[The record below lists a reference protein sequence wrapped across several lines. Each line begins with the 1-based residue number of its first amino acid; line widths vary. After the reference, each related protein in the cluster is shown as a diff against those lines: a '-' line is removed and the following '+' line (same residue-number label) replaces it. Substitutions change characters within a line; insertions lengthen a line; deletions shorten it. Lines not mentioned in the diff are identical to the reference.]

1 MEMLPAT
8 VRTGTC
14 VALLL
19 AGMALAAV
27 TARAVGP
34 LHSGPRPDFGP
45 PPLPPFAMGL
55 PPAPPPGAG
64 QDSPYDAPPPP
75 APPTEEQRSAVRS
88 IRDGFAARFD
98 ALRQEQYAAWVA
110 LEAALTR
117 STPDADETARTARAL
132 REVTAKQ
139 HDLAIEMRQRIIKE
153 TGIRTPVPGPLG
165 LLGVRQGMGPGMG
178 PDRGQGPAHGPEH
191 DRSPHR
197 LEPGDGTPPNHMPP
211 SGVLPSGAS

>member
-1 MEMLPAT
+1 MLPAT

-45 PPLPPFAMGL
+45 PPFPPFAMGF
-55 PPAPPPGAG
+55 PPAPPA
-64 QDSPYDAPPPP
+64 DAAYNAPPPP
-75 APPTEEQRSAVRS
+75 APPTEEQRSAIGI

-117 STPDADETARTARAL
+117 TTPDADETARTAHAL
-132 REVTAKQ
+132 REVTARQ
-139 HDLAIEMRQRIIKE
+139 QDLAIEMRQRIIKE
-153 TGIRTPVPGPLG
+153 TGIRTPLPGPLG
-165 LLGVRQGMGPGMG
+165 LLGGKPGMG
-178 PDRGQGPAHGPEH
+178 PVRGQGSAHGPEH
-191 DRSPHR
+191 DRPPHR
-197 LEPGDGTPPNHMPP
+197 PEPGDGMPP
-211 SGVLPSGAS
+211 KRLPPDGMLPSGAS